1 MCLESNLSDLNEVM
15 MKGGIVRINKIQVL
29 FDNPQNLNYYGS
41 LTGFYIKNAL
51 GWTIYFKCRDRKKA
65 QETAD
70 LIFGKSQYTVNS
82 KI

>member
-1 MCLESNLSDLNEVM
+1 MVDLNDVM
-15 MKGGIVRINKIQVL
+15 LNGGIVRVNKIQVL

-65 QETAD
+65 QEVAD
-70 LIFGKSQYTVNS
+70 MIFGKNMYRVQAKV
-82 KI
+82 